1 MITIESDVLR
11 IQIDPMGA
19 QLSSIYHKQHQL
31 EYLWQKDP
39 STGKALLPLF
49 FQSLES

>member
-19 QLSSIYHKQHQL
+19 QLSSIIISNISWNICGKKIQV
-31 EYLWQKDP
+31 
-39 STGKALLPLF
+39 TGKALLPLF